1 MTMRDENLSNAK
13 SDVSLGDHNLC
24 ATDRAREVALPNRQ
38 GHTCA
43 PWAAS
48 GRGQQGCWAEFHH
61 HGV

>member
-1 MTMRDENLSNAK
+1 MMVLLLFWETIFRDVCVFK
-13 SDVSLGDHNLC
+13 K
-24 ATDRAREVALPNRQ
+24 REVALPNRQ

-48 GRGQQGCWAEFHH
+48 GRGQLGCWAESHH